1 MNVSGQTPQIVQLL
15 AVAIVGSP
23 LQLDHALKML
33 VGVHRARSKDFH
45 CSAALFEEEIRD
57 RYQIEEKLSSIGG
70 TMTWIMR
77 LVIGGLLLGV
87 IAFLLKGGFNLP

>member
-1 MNVSGQTPQIVQLL
+1 MDHDLRPRTVSLEHQVSSHHNRL
-15 AVAIVGSP
+15 
-23 LQLDHALKML
+23 
-33 VGVHRARSKDFH
+33 
-45 CSAALFEEEIRD
+45 AALEEWKQQS
-57 RYQIEEKLSSIGG
+57 QIYDAKKEEQLNSMQALFNMRFTAVEEKLSSIGG